1 MKNTARI
8 HSKGA
13 TKPAKSQRKTNTGT
27 ANKIKRLRLDWPTGD
42 LFHRVNLSLDL
53 AADILNSVKTT
64 EITEITEINLDDWIT
79 DALQSKIHSL
89 AKIPAKVQVKELE
102 HQRKLKAAPIKGTL
116 GFSQNHPVVISVG
129 YDKRYK
135 EIEGSEFLNLSNFDF
150 PMEQLKA
157 IARNAGSQ
165 GKSLD
170 ELFKPA
176 MAALVNGLAEPEPV
190 AAPVRVETP
199 EFLTPSKVAMECAD
213 ALALMDSTAKAA
225 TALLMMDAEKIR
237 MGVKEER
244 GWESLDVEGF
254 GEGSLELARLV
265 IGDFQTVFSDL
276 RAGCQTMIARL
287 RPVDQPVKWLGDV
300 SMEHWNLV
308 RKNYKLDSYLFE
320 NAVGALRHCIM
331 NYGCILAM
339 RPSPNPAHFTAFALD
354 EKLQA
359 TERALAHAQAKL
371 ERAFLAVTV
380 PAPASSAN

>member
-1 MKNTARI
+1 MKTTVRI
-8 HSKGA
+8 HRNGA
-13 TKPAKSQRKTNTGT
+13 TKPAQSQRKT
-27 ANKIKRLRLDWPTGD
+27 
-42 LFHRVNLSLDL
+42 
-53 AADILNSVKTT
+53 
-64 EITEITEINLDDWIT
+64 
-79 DALQSKIHSL
+79 
-89 AKIPAKVQVKELE
+89 
-102 HQRKLKAAPIKGTL
+102 KAAPIRGRLVSETD
-116 GFSQNHPVVISVG
+116 HPVLISVG
-129 YDKRYK
+129 YHKRSK
-135 EIEGSEFLNLSNFDF
+135 GIDGSEFLNLSAFDF
-150 PMEQLKA
+150 PMEKLKA
-157 IARNAGSQ
+157 IAQRAGSQ
-165 GKSLD
+165 GKTVD

-190 AAPVRVETP
+190 AEPVRVETP

-265 IGDFQTVFSDL
+265 IGEFQAVFCDVS
-276 RAGCQTMIARL
+276 AGCHTMLVKIRA
-287 RPVDQPVKWLGDV
+287 VDQPVKQLGSDFL
-300 SMEHWNLV
+300 MAHWNLV
-308 RKNYKLDSYLFE
+308 RKNYILDSYLFE

-359 TERALAHAQAKL
+359 AERALAHAQAKL

-380 PAPASSAN
+380 PAPASAAN